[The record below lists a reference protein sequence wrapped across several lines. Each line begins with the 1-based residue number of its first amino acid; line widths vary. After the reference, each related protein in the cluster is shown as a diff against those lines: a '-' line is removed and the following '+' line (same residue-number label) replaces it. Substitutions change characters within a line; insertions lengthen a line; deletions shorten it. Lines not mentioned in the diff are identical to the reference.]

1 MANNRYK
8 FYNYNSPYKDNDAI
22 RNARSNLV
30 ALSNNAPVYSNS
42 YADQLEGI
50 YNKIRG
56 RQAFDYNPE
65 NDATYRQYA
74 DQYRALVGLAVAGN
88 QAQAQ
93 DLTGGYG
100 STYAPEVARQGLA
113 RLNTGVEMAQPA
125 FLQLGQ
131 AAYDVNGDT
140 LYNMYGAGAD
150 RRADE
155 LAAFNKDADVWNY
168 RLGNAANEFDK
179 LSDIGYERKSFNRN
193 RQYSLAGIKAD
204 ANQNKIDM
212 KLAKY
217 DTYNQL
223 AGNKC
228 ADYNAKGDNKGM
240 KAYLQGLVKA
250 GKLTQYMADNL
261 YKQYEYTP
269 PKRSGGGGGRRRS
282 SGGGSG
288 SGEGKKGTIT
298 ILGGSQNQVIGTY
311 ESDDGK
317 DYVIPAGIIRD
328 ISMRGDKGATA
339 NGHTSQTRVDYIQ
352 SLDLSDAEKLALLR
366 YYGIIGE

>member
-1 MANNRYK
+1 MANSRYK
-8 FYNYNSPYKDNDAI
+8 YYNYNSPYKDNKGI
-22 RNARSNLV
+22 VNARNNLL
-30 ALSNNAPVYSNS
+30 ALDNALPSYNNS
-42 YADQLEGI
+42 YADQREGI
-50 YNKIRG
+50 YNKIKG
-56 RQAFDYNPE
+56 REAFDYNPN
-65 NDATYRQYA
+65 NDAAYRQYA

-100 STYAPEVARQGLA
+100 STYAPEVARQGEA

-131 AAYDVNGDT
+131 TAYDVNGDT
-140 LYNMYGAGAD
+140 LLNMYGAGAD
-150 RRADE
+150 RRNDE
-155 LAAFNKDADVWNY
+155 LEAYARENDIWNDKYNLAAQRYNDLQS
-168 RLGNAANEFDK
+168 RGMERHAN
-179 LSDIGYERKSFNRN
+179 NRN
-193 RQYSLAGIKAD
+193 FGYSMYNLNVEKQQGDKEY
-204 ANQNKIDM
+204 Q
-212 KLAKY
+212 LAKY

-228 ADYNAKGDNKGM
+228 ADYNEKGDNKGM
-240 KAYLQGLVKA
+240 KAYLDGLVKA
-250 GKLTQYMADNL
+250 GKITQYMADNL
-261 YKQYEYTP
+261 YKQYKYTP
-269 PKRSGGGGGRRRS
+269 PKSSGGGGRRRS
-282 SGGGSG
+282 SGGKSG
-288 SGEGKKGTIT
+288 SDNGKKGTIT